1 MQAYEVEVKAL
12 LGNTERTDDV
22 RDAMKKADP
31 SCKLESRNKQLNHYF
46 VGGDLNALIERIYP
60 HLSDELVVKLK
71 DLVARATDFSVRSR
85 DKDGTVLLVLKASVD
100 DTTSA
105 NGISR
110 MEFEEKVLLSLAA
123 LDELIL
129 SAGFQYQ
136 AKWSREREEYVCLGT
151 NVTLDRNAGYGW
163 VAEFERM
170 VREPAEVDK
179 AREEIRALM
188 GQLGAEEL
196 PQDRLERMFAFYNA
210 NWQDYYGTDKIFV
223 VE

>member
-1 MQAYEVEVKAL
+1 MQTYEIEIKSL
-12 LGNTERTDDV
+12 LGSEERADEI
-22 RDAMKKADP
+22 RKAMLEADP

-46 VGGDLNALIERIYP
+46 VGGELGRLVAAVSS
-60 HLSDELVVKLK
+60 HLPPEHIAKLK
-71 DLVARATDFSVRSR
+71 DLATRASECSVRSR
-85 DKDGTVLLVLKASVD
+85 EKGGTVLLVLKVSVD

-110 MEFEEKVLLSLAA
+110 MEFEEKVPLALLE
-123 LDELIL
+123 LDRLII
-129 SAGFQYQ
+129 SAGFSYQ

-170 VREPAEVDK
+170 VDDPAKVDT

-188 GQLGAEEL
+188 GQLGVEEL
-196 PQDRLERMFAFYNA
+196 PQDRLLRMFAFYNA
-210 NWQDYYGTDKIFV
+210 NWKQYYGTDKIFV